1 MLQVEHGINV
11 IPESRAK
18 VSRTVFKYMNRYYM
32 VPLSKLGLL
41 PWMHNPLTGYIM
53 VLQTIGRKSG
63 KVRCTPLNYALAD
76 GYIYCIAG
84 FGSGTH
90 WLANLKANSTVEVCI
105 AGTKVRGHAEI
116 VTEGEEAQRIFIQIV
131 HNCGLAALLVGLN
144 PFTLTDEKILQKRGP
159 EVVVRIRPE
168 EMVGGSLDPGGRGWI
183 LFAVVQVAFVIW
195 LSRLLFARKRR
206 LVSKVNHEKK
216 DGRSGSGSDGEA
228 VQGKFGYG
236 AFRVLAHRQH

>member
-1 MLQVEHGINV
+1 VLQVKNGINV
-11 IPESRAK
+11 IPEHRAK
-18 VSRTVFKYMNRYYM
+18 ASRTVFKFMNRYYM

-41 PWMHNPLTGYIM
+41 PWMQNPLTGYIM
-53 VLQTIGRKSG
+53 ILQTIGRESG

-90 WLANLKANSTVEVCI
+90 WLANLKANPTVEVRV
-105 AGTKVRGHAEI
+105 AGTILRGHAGI
-116 VTEGEEAQRIFIQIV
+116 VTGGKEAQRIFMQIL

-144 PFTLTDEKILQKRGP
+144 PFTLTDEKILRKRGS

-168 EMVGGSLDPGGRGWI
+168 EMVGGPLDPGGRGWI
-183 LFAVVQVAFVIW
+183 LAALVQMAFVLW

-206 LVSKVNHEKK
+206 LVSKINHEKK
-216 DGRSGSGSDGEA
+216 NGREEGRSGWDCYGEA
-228 VQGKFGYG
+228 I
-236 AFRVLAHRQH
+236 